1 MKRNMLMILALLL
14 CSAGFLQAQILN
26 ESFEGTTFPP
36 EGWTAIP
43 STEVNATKHW
53 ERIYREKDN
62 HMSGKAY
69 VEVITDSSE
78 PAKEEWL
85 ITPEVE
91 IPSEGVYSFQFK
103 WYGQK
108 VGFEKYCDL
117 QIKVQENGNADWVTI
132 WDINNDEQ
140 VEASGVVC
148 PWKQWTVYTSDID
161 LSTWKGKKVK
171 FAFYYT
177 SAPKPLY
184 DGAMYASGLIDIDD
198 VKIDKYIAPVPVV
211 SGTTSYK
218 FENVYIGVR
227 KQGIL
232 TLKNSGKDVLRIT
245 GISGLEETDFSTN
258 LAIDAVA
265 LKSGEEMSYYVFYNP
280 TMGGLGSVTLNIQTN
295 GGNLDV
301 VLSGSKTIIPE
312 GYTLESFESG
322 IMPPL
327 GWTNSGWKISKTVAI
342 SGLYSAV
349 SGILEQCTLT
359 SPRLDLSGGNHKV
372 VFDFIESYIDETG
385 EAVPVNDFTLELKQ
399 DDGNW
404 EEIWFAKDL
413 IFQEIIRVSVDLNST
428 SNNCYLRWRY
438 TGDFS
443 GGFDSVISDIYFDDI
458 VLPPLYKEGALLP
471 AQNPVPKNGMINCSY
486 TDIELSWEGVLFA
499 EGYKLYVGT
508 DQNNPISLVDGATL
522 TETSY
527 KTGVLAPNTTYYW
540 KVIPYNE
547 TGEVTDVTVWSFT
560 TMADQTI
567 STFPYNMDFE
577 GDTFPPLGW
586 TVYGDGKG
594 WNQNSYYPFNGKN
607 SCSVFLNASQN
618 QEASL
623 QTSLIQLP
631 TEEIVAA
638 FWWAKNMPVNLEKQS
653 DDSKLTGTDNGNDAL
668 YFEIKSADGEWT
680 ELAKTFEEKYWS
692 QMVVSLKNYMGKQ
705 VWMRWRY
712 AAQNGYS
719 ANAGA
724 ALDDFYLGNKG
735 MVGIQEAFT
744 GNISVYPTVA
754 TEVIYLEGVSLEMT
768 ALIYDLTG
776 NVVLEVENTTQ
787 INVSSIPQGIYILS
801 ICQNNQIYN
810 TRIIKK

>member
-1 MKRNMLMILALLL
+1 M
-14 CSAGFLQAQILN
+14 
-26 ESFEGTTFPP
+26 
-36 EGWTAIP
+36 
-43 STEVNATKHW
+43 
-53 ERIYREKDN
+53 
-62 HMSGKAY
+62 
-69 VEVITDSSE
+69 
-78 PAKEEWL
+78 
-85 ITPEVE
+85 
-91 IPSEGVYSFQFK
+91 
-103 WYGQK
+103 
-108 VGFEKYCDL
+108 
-117 QIKVQENGNADWVTI
+117 
-132 WDINNDEQ
+132 
-140 VEASGVVC
+140 
-148 PWKQWTVYTSDID
+148 
-161 LSTWKGKKVK
+161 
-171 FAFYYT
+171 
-177 SAPKPLY
+177 
-184 DGAMYASGLIDIDD
+184 
-198 VKIDKYIAPVPVV
+198 
-211 SGTTSYK
+211 
-218 FENVYIGVR
+218 
-227 KQGIL
+227 
-232 TLKNSGKDVLRIT
+232 
-245 GISGLEETDFSTN
+245 
-258 LAIDAVA
+258 
-265 LKSGEEMSYYVFYNP
+265 
-280 TMGGLGSVTLNIQTN
+280 
-295 GGNLDV
+295 
-301 VLSGSKTIIPE
+301 
-312 GYTLESFESG
+312 
-322 IMPPL
+322 
-327 GWTNSGWKISKTVAI
+327 
-342 SGLYSAV
+342 
-349 SGILEQCTLT
+349 
-359 SPRLDLSGGNHKV
+359 
-372 VFDFIESYIDETG
+372 
-385 EAVPVNDFTLELKQ
+385 
-399 DDGNW
+399 
-404 EEIWFAKDL
+404 